1 MSSSGIIQQ
10 QKEQKVI
17 LNWRMKSDYVETC
30 NCDFGC
36 PCNFNG
42 FPTYGNCRALV
53 FFHIRE
59 GNYGDVKLDGLE
71 VIYAVS
77 WPKAI
82 HEGKGT
88 MQLFITKDTDEQQR
102 QALVDIFTGKAK
114 GDGSFALFAPTLEYI
129 LDPQFVDIKAKVDGR
144 KSSFSVSNILDVQLE
159 NFINP
164 VTGEEQDIKLHLPK
178 GFIWKVADAAKTKI
192 MKILTP
198 NLNFDHS
205 GKNAFYSVVEFKGP

>member
-1 MSSSGIIQQ
+1 
-10 QKEQKVI
+10 
-17 LNWRMKSDYVETC
+17 
-30 NCDFGC
+30 
-36 PCNFNG
+36 
-42 FPTYGNCRALV
+42 
-53 FFHIRE
+53 
-59 GNYGDVKLDGLE
+59 
-71 VIYAVS
+71 
-77 WPKAI
+77 
-82 HEGKGT
+82 

-144 KSSFSVSNILDVQLE
+144 KSSFSVSNFLDVQLE

-164 VTGEEQDIKLHLPK
+164 VTGEEHDTKLHLPK
-178 GFIWKVADAAKTKI
+178 GFIWKVTDTAKTKI

-205 GKNAFYSVVEFKGP
+205 GKNAFLSIL